1 MDYYNSL
8 VYENGA
14 VLLLS
19 YFLLATPLLIILQ
32 MDSVSITM
40 LRYHNKYLLLMKWL
54 NALLYQI
61 YWWQVDVHGKR
72 NVIDWIIYGFFLYF
86 QIFFTALYLFLE
98 KYEYIRRFG
107 WEISTYITVT
117 FTIIST
123 VSVSIYMLWHHR
135 YRKIFTNHDAYDTS
149 WARNIFRTYI
159 ISAVFFL
166 SLWYIIPTSK

>member
-1 MDYYNSL
+1 
-8 VYENGA
+8 
-14 VLLLS
+14 
-19 YFLLATPLLIILQ
+19 
-32 MDSVSITM
+32 
-40 LRYHNKYLLLMKWL
+40 MKWL